1 MSAPLDS
8 EDVQIRAVLPLVAI
22 AGATAAAVVLLA
34 PGGRSGAADRE
45 RPAAASTPGDF
56 MRRLVTAIAAERY
69 GAVWPLLHPAHRRV
83 ARRPEYL
90 ACEASSPIPGH
101 AVAVE
106 ILRIVREPVA
116 VAGVP
121 GRVPGATVTFRV
133 SLRVA
138 GVSEPVR
145 VTHTGHLVRLGD
157 GGWRFVL
164 PRHRHALYG
173 RDGCLAGAPPR

>member
-1 MSAPLDS
+1 MPL
-8 EDVQIRAVLPLVAI
+8 RALLALVAT

-34 PGGRSGAADRE
+34 PGGSSPAADHE

-56 MRRLVTAIAAERY
+56 MRRLVTAIASERY
-69 GAVWPLLHPAHRRV
+69 GDVWPLLHPAHRKV
-83 ARRPEYL
+83 AGRSEYI
-90 ACEASSPIPGH
+90 ACEATSPIPGR
-101 AVAVE
+101 AVDVE
-106 ILRIVREPVA
+106 ILRVVRAPVA
-116 VAGVP
+116 VAGVR

-138 GVSEPVR
+138 GVPEPVR
-145 VTHTGHLVRLGD
+145 VTHTGHLVGLAD

-173 RDGCLAGAPPR
+173 RDGCPAGAPPH